1 LSFDHRPTFTP
12 EVTMASRRP
21 RIQLSTAAPDAEAPA
36 AAVARRDFLA
46 RTAAAIGAGV
56 LALAGRPALPGGD
69 QARAATA
76 AAEPYV
82 GEIMMFAGNFAPQG
96 WAFCDG
102 QLLSIA
108 QNTALFSLLG
118 TYYGGDGQTT
128 FALPDLRGR
137 LPMHTGSGP
146 GPGLSPRSLGESGG
160 TESVT
165 LSSTQ
170 MPAHSHPLQV
180 DNANGTTAS
189 PVGTLLARDPSGT
202 PAYGVNATGT
212 LSAQAIASA
221 GGSQPHQNM
230 PPFLAINY
238 CISLY
243 GIYPP
248 RS

>member
-1 LSFDHRPTFTP
+1 
-12 EVTMASRRP
+12 MASRRP
-21 RIQLSTAAPDAEAPA
+21 HIQHSTASDAEAQA

-46 RTAAAIGAGV
+46 RTAAAVGAGL

-76 AAEPYV
+76 GTDSFI
-82 GEIMMFAGNFAPQG
+82 GEIMMFAGNFPPQN

-102 QLLSIA
+102 QLLPIA
-108 QNTALFSLLG
+108 PNTALFSLIG

-160 TESVT
+160 AENVT
-165 LSSTQ
+165 LISTQ
-170 MPAHSHPLQV
+170 MPAHTHALQV
-180 DNANGTTAS
+180 DSANGTTAS
-189 PVGTLLARDPSGT
+189 PGGALLARDPSGT
-202 PAYGVNATGT
+202 PAYGVNTTGT

-238 CISLY
+238 CICVQ

>member
-1 LSFDHRPTFTP
+1 
-12 EVTMASRRP
+12 MATRRP
-21 RIQLSTAAPDAEAPA
+21 RIQHSTAASDAEAPA
-36 AAVARRDFLA
+36 ASVARRDFLA
-46 RTAAAIGAGV
+46 RTAGAVGAGL
-56 LALAGRPALPGGD
+56 LALAGRPMLSGGD
-69 QARAATA
+69 QARAATNG
-76 AAEPYV
+76 AEPYV

-108 QNTALFSLLG
+108 QNTALFSLHG

-146 GPGLSPRSLGESGG
+146 GPGLSPRSLGETGG
-160 TESVT
+160 SENVT
-165 LSSTQ
+165 LAAGQ
-170 MPAHSHPLQV
+170 MPAHTHALQV
-180 DNANGTTAS
+180 DSANGTTAS
-189 PVGTLLARDPSGT
+189 PGGALLARDPAGT

-221 GGSQPHQNM
+221 GGSQAHQNM

-243 GIYPP
+243 GVYPP

>member
-1 LSFDHRPTFTP
+1 
-12 EVTMASRRP
+12 MATRRP
-21 RIQLSTAAPDAEAPA
+21 RIQHSTASDVEAQA
-36 AAVARRDFLA
+36 TAVARRDFLT
-46 RTAAAIGAGV
+46 RTAAAVGAGL

-76 AAEPYV
+76 SADPYV

-96 WAFCDG
+96 WALCDG

-146 GPGLSPRSLGESGG
+146 GPGLSPRSLGEQGG
-160 TESVT
+160 SEAVT
-165 LSSTQ
+165 LISTQ
-170 MPAHSHPLQV
+170 MPAHTHSLQV
-180 DNANGTTAS
+180 DSANGTTAS
-189 PVGTLLARDPSGT
+189 PGGALLARDPSGT
-202 PAYGVNATGT
+202 PAYGVNATGA
-212 LSAQAIASA
+212 LSPQAIASA

-243 GIYPP
+243 GVYPP

>member
-1 LSFDHRPTFTP
+1 MS
-12 EVTMASRRP
+12 SRRS
-21 RIQLSTAAPDAEAPA
+21 RIQLSAAIPDAEAPTKH
-36 AAVARRDFLA
+36 VARRDFLA
-46 RTAAAIGAGV
+46 RTAAALGAGV
-56 LALAGRPALPGGD
+56 LALAGRPALPGGE

-76 AAEPYV
+76 GAEPYI
-82 GEIMMFAGNFAPQG
+82 GEIMMFAGNFPPQN

-108 QNTALFSLLG
+108 QNQGLFSLLG
-118 TYYGGDGQTT
+118 TYYGGDGQVT

-137 LPMHTGSGP
+137 LPMHTGNGP
-146 GPGLSPRSLGESGG
+146 GPGLSPRSLGEQGG

-165 LSSTQ
+165 LIAAQ

-189 PVGTLLARDPSGT
+189 PVGTLLARDPAGT
-202 PAYGVNATGT
+202 PAYGVNAAST
-212 LSAQAIASA
+212 LSPQAVAST
-221 GGSQPHQNM
+221 GGGQPHDNM

-238 CISLY
+238 CICIT

-248 RS
+248 RN

>member
-1 LSFDHRPTFTP
+1 MS
-12 EVTMASRRP
+12 SRRS
-21 RIQLSTAAPDAEAPA
+21 RIQLSTATPDAEAPTKP
-36 AAVARRDFLA
+36 VARRDFLA
-46 RTAAAIGAGV
+46 RTAAAFGAGM

-76 AAEPYV
+76 ASEPYI
-82 GEIMMFAGNFAPQG
+82 GEIMMFAGNFPPNG

-102 QLLSIA
+102 QLLSIF
-108 QNTALFSLLG
+108 QNQALFSLLG

-160 TESVT
+160 VETVT
-165 LSSTQ
+165 LAATQ
-170 MPAHSHPLQV
+170 MPAHTHSLQI
-180 DNANGTTAS
+180 DNANGTTSS
-189 PVGTLLARDPSGT
+189 PVGALLARDPAGT
-202 PAYGVNATGT
+202 PAYGVNANGA
-212 LSAQAIASA
+212 LSAQAVASA
-221 GGSQPHQNM
+221 GGSQAHQNM

-238 CISLY
+238 CIALQ

-248 RS
+248 QS